1 MSGARYQG
9 GDMALQNSSLHESD
23 SVSLDLQGDIRQ
35 VLQIKTMVLLMSYE
49 LLHVKTSCR
58 KRREDLKQW
67 MRPRIES
74 SSTTTEDIA

>member
-1 MSGARYQG
+1 MSGARYKVG
-9 GDMALQNSSLHESD
+9 IWHCKTLLDMIQIQCHLVCKVILSNF
-23 SVSLDLQGDIRQ
+23 
-35 VLQIKTMVLLMSYE
+35 LQIKTMVLLMSYE

-74 SSTTTEDIA
+74 SSTTTGDIA